1 MKRINS
7 DDRMLIQACL
17 TANMSLSDIA
27 IRIKKHRSSVSREIA
42 SHIEI
47 HEGFVGKPCIHEK
60 EYVVCNGCRNR
71 YTCLHRKR
79 YYNFENA
86 QIVSDDMRRS
96 SRTKTQLSHSEVKLI
111 NYILIE
117 QVRNLKQ
124 SLHHV
129 YESNPALKRIC
140 SERTIR
146 RGIYRGDF
154 DVKAHELRKYIVYKH
169 EYKKTNKSQLKDLT
183 VIIGR
188 RYVDYINFVNK
199 HKRMNIV
206 QYDSVIGKIT
216 DEKAILT
223 ITFPKYS
230 FQFGLLISKSNPRSV
245 VRKIH
250 DLFKKIGI
258 EKVKEI
264 FPVNLADNGVE
275 FSNFNKIEEI
285 NSELVCRTFFTNP
298 YKATDKAHCERYHE
312 FIRYFIPKGKSLDFL
327 TQEKVNWMFSQINSY
342 VRKSQNDRTPYELVE
357 RKFGK
362 EFLDAIGVY
371 KVQKKKVTLIQIC

>member
-17 TANMSLSDIA
+17 TANMSISEIA
-27 IRIKKHRSSVSREIA
+27 RRIRKHKSSVSREIS

-47 HEGFVGKPCIHEK
+47 HEGYTQKTCIHEK
-60 EYVVCNGCRNR
+60 EYVVCNGCQNR

-79 YYNFENA
+79 FYNFENA
-86 QIVSDDMRRS
+86 QNASESMLRNSRS
-96 SRTKTQLSHSEVKLI
+96 QSRLSQSEKKLI
-111 NYILIE
+111 NSILIE
-117 QVRNLKQ
+117 QIRNLKQ

-146 RGIYRGDF
+146 RAIYRGDF
-154 DVKAHELRKYIVYKH
+154 DVKAHELRKYVVYKH
-169 EYKKTNKSQLKDLT
+169 EYTKTNKSQLRDLT

-188 RYVDYINFVNK
+188 RYIDFINFVNK

-223 ITFPKYS
+223 ITFPKYG
-230 FQFGLLISKSNPRSV
+230 FQFGLLINKSNPKSV
-245 VRKIH
+245 VRKIK

-264 FPVNLADNGVE
+264 FPINLADNGVE
-275 FSNFNKIEEI
+275 FSYFNKIEEF
-285 NSELVCRTFFTNP
+285 NGEFACKTFFTNP
-298 YKATDKAHCERYHE
+298 YKATDKAQCERYHE
-312 FIRYFIPKGKSLDFL
+312 FIRYMIPKGKSLDFL

-342 VRKSQNDRTPYELVE
+342 VRKSQKDRTPYELVE

-362 EFLDAIGVY
+362 DFLDAIGIY
-371 KVQKKKVTLIQIC
+371 KVQKKKVALMQLC